1 MAVLFVCTGK
11 ASKRLKNVLAL
22 KLFLLTNIL
31 KLYIILKNHLLSN
44 AYSDVVAQNR
54 MKIPNEIEINV
65 DTFNDKTTDGQNET
79 DLIEK
84 FNTLVRSVY
93 KELHADRETG
103 C

>member
-1 MAVLFVCTGK
+1 
-11 ASKRLKNVLAL
+11 
-22 KLFLLTNIL
+22 
-31 KLYIILKNHLLSN
+31 
-44 AYSDVVAQNR
+44 